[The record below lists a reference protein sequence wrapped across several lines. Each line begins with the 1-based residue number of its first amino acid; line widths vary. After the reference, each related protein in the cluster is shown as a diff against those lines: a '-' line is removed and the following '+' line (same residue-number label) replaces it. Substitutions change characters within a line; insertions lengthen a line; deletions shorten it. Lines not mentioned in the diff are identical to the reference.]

1 MPHIEVLIRKLRSDT
16 RVNADDIAEIERL
29 PLHVREVPVQT
40 PIVRVGDRPTA
51 SCLMIQGFA
60 CRSKVADTGKRQ
72 ILSFHVPGDIPDL
85 QSLFLRTMD
94 HDLITIS
101 DATLGFIE
109 HSDILKLID
118 KRPSV
123 AHALWRETLIDASV
137 FREWIV
143 NLGVRDAAAR
153 MAHLFAELHHRLSA
167 VGLVEGDEFEFPVT
181 QSELAEALG
190 TSAVHTNRILQAF
203 RNEGVL
209 DIRKN
214 VARLNLQKVIAKSGF
229 DPAYLHKVAT
239 NGGDG

>member
-1 MPHIEVLIRKLRSDT
+1 MPPIEVLIRKLRSDT
-16 RVNADDIAEIERL
+16 RVSADDIAEIERL
-29 PLHVREVPVQT
+29 PLHVRDVPVQT

-51 SCLMIQGFA
+51 SCLIIRGFA

-101 DATLGFIE
+101 NATLAFIE
-109 HSDILKLID
+109 HADILKLID
-118 KRPSV
+118 KRPTV

-153 MAHLFAELHHRLSA
+153 MAHLFAELHHRLNA
-167 VGLVEGDEFEFPVT
+167 VGLVQGDEFEFPVT

-190 TSAVHTNRILQAF
+190 TSAVHVNRILQAF

-214 VARLNLQKVIAKSGF
+214 VARLDLQKVVAKSGF
-229 DPAYLHKVAT
+229 DAAYLHNV
-239 NGGDG
+239 